1 MLTRYPDYY
10 DQFTCLAG
18 SCPDTCCGQW
28 NIVIDPASKARFE
41 AMDGELGSRLRVA
54 MTVVDGED
62 CFVPVNGR
70 CPMLTEDNLCAIAL
84 EHGTESFCVTCDE
97 HPRFTEIYG
106 GLQEVTL
113 ALSCPKAADLLLD
126 RIEPLTFLTRSD
138 DALPEPN
145 DLDPDLF
152 RVLVTSRETAIAIA
166 QDRDCTLSDRLA
178 LLLCFADRLDRNLHR
193 PMVCSELCKLYCSAA
208 YRRRQLIRIKRLRH
222 FGTMTA
228 ARQMLL
234 AMEHLNP
241 RFPSLAQELEK
252 VELEINA
259 IRLEHLT
266 VYYLYRWWLKA
277 ACDGCLW
284 QQAAAAV
291 VSVLCIAG
299 LNKTTGDLKEAARL
313 YAKEVEHSE
322 ENLFLLRKAMELP
335 QFSRNRLLAIL
346 EVPHAI

>member
-1 MLTRYPDYY
+1 MRTRYPDYY
-10 DQFTCLAG
+10 DQFQCLAG

-28 NIVIDPASKARFE
+28 HIVVDEQSRLRFE
-41 AMDGELGSRLRVA
+41 AMEGDLGDRLRAA
-54 MTVVDGED
+54 MTEVDGET
-62 CFVPVNGR
+62 CFVPVDGR

-84 EHGTESFCVTCDE
+84 EHGTDAFCVTCDE

-106 GLQEVTL
+106 GLQEITL

-126 RIEPLTFLTRSD
+126 RQEPVAFLTRTD
-138 DALPEPN
+138 DTLPEPN

-152 RVLVTSRETAIAIA
+152 RVLLTSRETAMAIA
-166 QDRDCTLSDRLA
+166 QDRDCSMSDRLA
-178 LLLCFADRLDRNLHR
+178 LILCFADRLDRNLHR
-193 PMVCSELCKLYCSAA
+193 PAVCLELCKLHCSAA

-222 FGTMTA
+222 FGTMTS

-241 RFPSLAQELEK
+241 NFSSQAKELEK
-252 VELEINA
+252 VGLEQDA

-277 ACDGCLW
+277 ACDGQLW

-299 LNKTTGDLKEAARL
+299 LGKITGNLKEAARM

-322 ENLFLLRKAMELP
+322 DNLRLLRQAMDLP
-335 QFSRNRLLAIL
+335 QFSRNQLLRIL
-346 EVPHAI
+346 EVRHAV

>member
-10 DQFTCLAG
+10 DQFQCLAG
-18 SCPDTCCGQW
+18 SCPDTCCGLW
-28 NIVIDPASKARFE
+28 NIVVDPESRARYT
-41 AMDGELGSRLRVA
+41 AMDGPLGDRLRA
-54 MTVVDGED
+54 SMTVVDGED
-62 CFVPVNGR
+62 CIVPVDGR
-70 CPMLTEDNLCAIAL
+70 CPMLTEDNLCAIIL
-84 EHGTESFCVTCDE
+84 EKGPDCLCTTCDE

-126 RIEPLTFLTRSD
+126 REDPLTFLTRTD
-138 DALPEPN
+138 DTPPEPN

-193 PMVCSELCKLYCSAA
+193 PMVCSELCKLYCGAA

-252 VELEINA
+252 VELEANTIQ
-259 IRLEHLT
+259 LEHLT

-277 ACDGCLW
+277 ACDSDLW

-299 LNKTTGDLKEAARL
+299 LARTVGNVKEAARL
-313 YAKEVEHSE
+313 YAKEVEHCE
-322 ENLFLLRKAMELP
+322 ENLFLLRHAMALP
-335 QFSRNRLLAIL
+335 QFSRNQLLSIL
-346 EVPHAI
+346 EVPHAV

>member
-10 DQFTCLAG
+10 DSFRCLAG

-28 NIVIDPASKARFE
+28 NIVVDAASKARYD
-41 AMDGELGSRLRVA
+41 AMEGPLGDRLRAA
-54 MTVVDGED
+54 MTVVEGEN
-62 CFVPVNGR
+62 CIVPVNGR
-70 CPMLTEDNLCAIAL
+70 CPMLTDDNLCAVILEQGAGAL
-84 EHGTESFCVTCDE
+84 CVTCDA

-126 RIEPLTFLTRSD
+126 RTEPLTFLTRSD
-138 DALPEPN
+138 DTPPEPN

-152 RVLVTSRETAIAIA
+152 RVLLTSRDTAIAIA
-166 QDRDCTLSDRLA
+166 QDRDCPLSDRLA
-178 LLLCFADRLDRNLHR
+178 LLICFADRLDRNLHNPR
-193 PMVCSELCKLYCSAA
+193 LCLELCKLYCSAH
-208 YRRRQLIRIKRLRH
+208 YRTRQLIRIKRLRH

-234 AMEHLNP
+234 TMEHLQP
-241 RFPSLAQELEK
+241 DFAFQVQELEK
-252 VELEINA
+252 VELEA
-259 IRLEHLT
+259 HALRLEHLT

-284 QQAAAAV
+284 QQAAAAII
-291 VSVLCIAG
+291 SVLCIAG
-299 LNKTTGDLKEAARL
+299 LGKIVGDLKVAARL

-322 ENLFLLRKAMELP
+322 ANLHLLRKAMELP
-335 QFSRNRLLAIL
+335 PFSRDRILAIL
-346 EVPHAI
+346 EVPHAV

>member
-1 MLTRYPDYY
+1 MLTRYPEYY
-10 DQFTCLAG
+10 NDFQCLAG
-18 SCPDTCCGQW
+18 SCPDTCCGLW
-28 NIVIDPASKARFE
+28 NIVVDTDAKSRYE
-41 AMDGELGSRLRVA
+41 AMEGPLGERLRAA

-62 CFVPVNGR
+62 CIVPVNGR
-70 CPMLTEDNLCAIAL
+70 CPMLTEDHLCAIIL
-84 EHGTESFCVTCDE
+84 EQGTDCLCTTCDE

-126 RIEPLTFLTRSD
+126 RQEPLSFLTRSD
-138 DALPEPN
+138 DTLPEPN

-152 RVLVTSRETAIAIA
+152 RVLMTSRETAIAMA
-166 QDRDCTLSDRLA
+166 QDRDCSISDRLA
-178 LLLCFADRLDRNLHR
+178 LILCFADRLDRNLHR
-193 PMVCSELCKLYCSAA
+193 PSLCLELCKLYCSAA

-222 FGTMTA
+222 FGTMTS

-241 RFPSLAQELEK
+241 RFTSQVQDLEK
-252 VELEINA
+252 VDLEANA
-259 IRLEHLT
+259 LRLEHLT

-299 LNKTTGDLKEAARL
+299 LGKTMGDLKEAARM
-313 YAKEVEHSE
+313 YAKEVEHCE
-322 ENLFLLRKAMELP
+322 ENIVMLRKATELP
-335 QFSRNRLLAIL
+335 QFSRDRLLAIL
-346 EVPHAI
+346 EVPHAV